1 MNNYVYIIAGL
12 PELTL
17 NYEDN
22 GFSYEKVKDYFLSQ
36 LSERDKSYVEL
47 LENGFDDNKLNADFY
62 KKTSE
67 SKNRF
72 LKEYFLFD
80 LHSRNMKVSYLA
92 KRLGQD
98 PNKHIIDA
106 TTSDFEEQKQV
117 QAILDKND
125 IVAREQE
132 MDELRWKIA
141 SEITRME
148 YFSMDVI
155 LAFLLKA
162 KIVERW
168 SKLDADKGQEMFK
181 KLIQEIRGTSAD
193 LDLSGGE
200 KH

>member
-22 GFSYEKVKDYFLSQ
+22 GFSYEKVKDYFFSQ
-36 LSERDKSYVEL
+36 LSERDKSYVQL
-47 LENGFDDNKLNADFY
+47 LENGFDDSKLNADFY
-62 KKTSE
+62 KKTAE
-67 SKNRF
+67 SKSRF
-72 LKEYFLFD
+72 LKDYFLFD

-98 PNKHIIDA
+98 PNKHCIE
-106 TTSDFEEQKQV
+106 TPTSDFEEQKQV
-117 QAILDKND
+117 QAILDKTD
-125 IVAREQE
+125 IVIREQE
-132 MDELRWKIA
+132 MDELRWKVA

-162 KIVERW
+162 KIVQRW
-168 SKLDADKGQEMFK
+168 SELDSSKGQEMFE
-181 KLIQEIRGTSAD
+181 KLIQEIRGTSAN
-193 LDLSGGE
+193 LDLSRGE
-200 KH
+200 RH